1 MSFKIL
7 LLTFMLFL
15 CQTGLKVTERG
26 EYDTPTPCTERLQL
40 GKQGNHKRCRNEMQ
54 SCASCSR

>member
-15 CQTGLKVTERG
+15 CQTDLKVTERG
-26 EYDTPTPCTERLQL
+26 EYDTPTP
-40 GKQGNHKRCRNEMQ
+40 
-54 SCASCSR
+54 